1 MPLAPHYPSDE
12 PEDIDHAPD
21 LNEVI
26 NRILNDEHG
35 ETRSVVH
42 GG

>member
-12 PEDIDHAPD
+12 PEDSDHAPD

-26 NRILNDEHG
+26 NRILN
-35 ETRSVVH
+35 ETTAPSGAVADA
-42 GG
+42 